1 MACLGIDVSSINK
14 SCGVILYGIN
24 RLGQHMKSKSI
35 KKLYTL
41 HSWVGVITGVL
52 LFVIAFTGAVS
63 VFGRPEIKLWANP
76 EIRALA
82 PIDTVKI
89 EQLIEEYSHQVP
101 EHYKEEILVFLPAV
115 RSSTKL
121 FIMFESHH
129 GEPSSEEEV
138 LGSDKSEAPMHNPPI
153 AAIYEFD
160 PATYELVGEKRGL
173 VKDLFADSKYDMS
186 EFIVGFHADL
196 HMGRPI
202 GLLTTGV
209 LGLTMMLS
217 IVTGIFIH
225 RKIIGQ
231 LFTFRPRKSYS
242 LMLTDGHKAI
252 GIWGLLFNS
261 VIAFTGAFLGL
272 AIVVLVPAAAFVS
285 FGGDQ
290 DKLIETFT
298 AVPDPIIQNIA
309 QPTSVATS
317 FDHAFKLE
325 DGLAIN
331 TLTIRG
337 YGDASAM
344 MYFGVSGGDKMG
356 FQTAVYNA
364 SGSFVERYAT
374 YERLEGYTGPIL
386 DVMFPL
392 HFGNFGGIFVK
403 IIWAVLGLGT
413 ALLPLTGLMLW
424 MERGVNAAN
433 PKYSM
438 KTYQRFNRFIVGG
451 CGGIVIATFLLFPS
465 QMFFKYVYEVENIG
479 KALWWPFFG
488 SWLLVLIWACIAPCE
503 KRVAKQSAYL
513 TAFIL
518 MSVFPIDIA
527 VSGSEL
533 FTEWTHGYFVSLG
546 IDITC
551 FVSGIYLLKVIKKFE
566 HSKSRKTDEPLS
578 LNSLQEST

>member
-1 MACLGIDVSSINK
+1 
-14 SCGVILYGIN
+14 
-24 RLGQHMKSKSI
+24 MKSKSI

-41 HSWVGVITGVL
+41 HSWVGVITGIL

-89 EQLIEEYSHQVP
+89 ERLIEKYSHEVP
-101 EHYKEEILVFLPAV
+101 EHYKEEVVVFIPAV
-115 RSSTKL
+115 RSATKL

-129 GEPSSEEEV
+129 GDPIAEQDVAEGGKP
-138 LGSDKSEAPMHNPPI
+138 KRNPAV

-160 PATYELVGEKRGL
+160 PVTYQLLDEKRGL
-173 VKDLFADSKYDMS
+173 VKELFADSKYDMS

-202 GLLTTGV
+202 GLLTTGI

-217 IVTGIFIH
+217 IVTGVFIH
-225 RKIIGQ
+225 RKILAQ
-231 LFTFRPRKSYS
+231 MFTFRPRKSYS

-252 GIWGLLFNS
+252 GVWGLLFNS

-298 AVPDPIIQNIA
+298 AVPDPIIQHIA
-309 QPTSVATS
+309 QPTAVAS
-317 FDHAFKLE
+317 AFDQVLTLDKE
-325 DGLAIN
+325 LAVN
-331 TLTIRG
+331 TLTIKG

-344 MYFGVSGGDKMG
+344 MYFGISGDDKMG
-356 FQTAVYNA
+356 FQTAIYDAN
-364 SGSFVERYAT
+364 GSFVDRYAT
-374 YERLEGYTGPIL
+374 YERLDGYTGVIL

-403 IIWAVLGLGT
+403 VIWAILGMGT

-424 MERGVNAAN
+424 MERGVNAPN

-438 KTYQRFNRFIVGG
+438 KTYQRFNRLIVGG
-451 CGGIVIATFLLFPS
+451 CGGIVIATFLLFPA
-465 QMFFKYVYEVENIG
+465 QMFFKYIYQVDNIG
-479 KALWWPFFG
+479 SALWWPFFG
-488 SWLLVLIWACIAPCE
+488 SWLIVLLWACVAPCE
-503 KRVAKQSAYL
+503 KRVAKYSAYI
-513 TAFIL
+513 TALLLMLIL
-518 MSVFPIDIA
+518 PIDFA
-527 VSGSEL
+527 VTGTNL
-533 FTEWTHGYFVSLG
+533 FTQWTHGQLVSLG
-546 IDITC
+546 IDLTC
-551 FVSGIYLLKVIKKFE
+551 FALGVYLLKVTKQFDRVQAD
-566 HSKSRKTDEPLS
+566 KSQTDIAVAIAKEGA
-578 LNSLQEST
+578 

>member
-1 MACLGIDVSSINK
+1 
-14 SCGVILYGIN
+14 
-24 RLGQHMKSKSI
+24 MKSKSI

-41 HSWVGVITGVL
+41 HSWVGVITGIL

-82 PIDTVKI
+82 PIDTIKI
-89 EQLIEEYSHQVP
+89 EQLIEEYSHKVP

-129 GEPSSEEEV
+129 GELVDEAQVSEGE
-138 LGSDKSEAPMHNPPI
+138 KPKHNPPV
-153 AAIYEFD
+153 AAVYEFD
-160 PATYELVGEKRGL
+160 PVTYELTDEKRGL
-173 VKDLFADSKYDMS
+173 VEELFADSKYDMS

-225 RKIIGQ
+225 RKILAQ
-231 LFTFRPRKSYS
+231 MFTFRPRKSYS
-242 LMLTDGHKAI
+242 LMLNDGHKAI
-252 GIWGLLFNS
+252 GVWGLLFNS

-290 DKLIETFT
+290 EKLIETFT
-298 AVPDPIIQNIA
+298 AVPDPIIQNVQ
-309 QPTSVATS
+309 QPTAVAQS
-317 FDHAFKLE
+317 FDHILTLE
-325 DGLAIN
+325 DGLEVN
-331 TLTIRG
+331 TLTIKG
-337 YGDASAM
+337 YGDATAM
-344 MYFGVSGGDKMG
+344 MYFGASGGKKMG
-356 FQTAVYNA
+356 YQTIIYN
-364 SGSFVERYAT
+364 GKGEFLKKNTTYQRLDGYA
-374 YERLEGYTGPIL
+374 GIIL

-403 IIWAVLGLGT
+403 IIWTVLGIGT

-424 MERGVNAAN
+424 LERGVNAAN
-433 PKYSM
+433 PKYSLD
-438 KTYQRFNRFIVGG
+438 TYQRFNRLIVGG

-465 QMFFKYVYEVENIG
+465 QMFFKYLYPVENIG
-479 KALWWPFFG
+479 RALWWPFFG
-488 SWLLVLIWACIAPCE
+488 SWLLVLFVASIAPCE
-503 KRVAKQSAYL
+503 KKVAKQLANI

-518 MSVFPIDIA
+518 LSIFPID
-527 VSGSEL
+527 VVVTGLNL
-533 FTEWTHGYFVSLG
+533 FTQWSHGQLVSLG
-546 IDITC
+546 IDVTC
-551 FVSGIYLLKVIKKFE
+551 FTLGVYLLTAIKKFDGVKNDVE
-566 HSKSRKTDEPLS
+566 THDVIVKTA
-578 LNSLQEST
+578 QEGA

>member
-1 MACLGIDVSSINK
+1 MVTYGRIVLKSWSTFIHSFGRVNK
-14 SCGVILYGIN
+14 
-24 RLGQHMKSKSI
+24 MKSKSI

-41 HSWVGVITGVL
+41 HSWVGVITGIL

-89 EQLIEEYSHQVP
+89 ERLIEAYAEKVP
-101 EHYKEEILVFLPAV
+101 EHYKEEVLVFLPAV
-115 RSSTKL
+115 SSSTRL

-129 GEPSSEEEV
+129 GEPVDESTLKE
-138 LGSDKSEAPMHNPPI
+138 GEAPKHNPPVATI
-153 AAIYEFD
+153 FEFD
-160 PATYELVGEKRGL
+160 PNTYEFLGEKTGL
-173 VKDLFADSKYDMS
+173 VEELFANSQYDMA

-225 RKIIGQ
+225 RKIIAQ
-231 LFTFRPRKSYS
+231 FFTFRPRKSYS
-242 LMLTDGHKAI
+242 LMLNDGHKAI
-252 GIWGLLFNS
+252 GVWGLLFNS

-298 AVPDPIIQNIA
+298 AVPEPVIQNIA
-309 QPTSVATS
+309 QPTSVSKA
-317 FDHAFKLE
+317 FDHAF
-325 DGLAIN
+325 
-331 TLTIRG
+331 TIDDQAKVTTMTIMG

-344 MYFGVSGGDKMG
+344 MYVSVAGGDAMAA
-356 FQTAVYNA
+356 QTAVYNA
-364 SGSFVERYAT
+364 SGDFEQIYSNFARI
-374 YERLEGYTGPIL
+374 EGYTGAIL

-403 IIWAVLGLGT
+403 IIWGVLGIGT

-424 MERGVNAAN
+424 MERGVNASN
-433 PKYSM
+433 PRYSM
-438 KTYQRFNRFIVGG
+438 QTYQRFNRIIVGG
-451 CGGIVIATFLLFPS
+451 CGGIVVATFLLFPANA
-465 QMFFKYVYEVENIG
+465 FLKYVMVVENVGPAI
-479 KALWWPFFG
+479 WWPFFG
-488 SWLLVLIWACIAPCE
+488 SWLLMLLWACVAPCE
-503 KRVAKQSAYL
+503 KKVAKQMAYI

-518 MSVFPIDIA
+518 MLVFPVDIA
-527 VSGSEL
+527 MTGTAL
-533 FTEWTHGYFVSLG
+533 FTQWTEGQMIALG
-546 IDITC
+546 IDLAC
-551 FVSGIYLLKVIKKFE
+551 LAMGIYLLKVIKKYDRLAE
-566 HSKSRKTDEPLS
+566 TREQEVTD
-578 LNSLQEST
+578 LNIAQEGV

>member
-1 MACLGIDVSSINK
+1 
-14 SCGVILYGIN
+14 
-24 RLGQHMKSKSI
+24 MKSKSI

-41 HSWVGVITGVL
+41 HSWVGVITGIL

-76 EIRALA
+76 EIRSLA
-82 PIDTVKI
+82 PLDTVKI
-89 EQLIEEYSHQVP
+89 EQLIEEYSHKVP
-101 EHYKEEILVFLPAV
+101 EHYKEEVLVFLPAV

-129 GEPSSEEEV
+129 GEPPVESAVEPVDESTLKAGE
-138 LGSDKSEAPMHNPPI
+138 KPKRNPPV

-160 PATYELVGEKRGL
+160 PTTYELVGEKRGL
-173 VKDLFADSKYDMS
+173 VEELFSESRYDMS

-202 GLLTTGV
+202 GLLTTGI

-225 RKIIGQ
+225 RKILAQ
-231 LFTFRPRKSYS
+231 FFTFRPRKSYS
-242 LMLTDGHKAI
+242 LMLNDGHKAI
-252 GIWGLLFNS
+252 GVWGLLFNS

-290 DKLIETFT
+290 EKLIETFT

-309 QPTSVATS
+309 KPTEVAAS
-317 FDHAFKLE
+317 FDDVFKLE
-325 DGLAIN
+325 DGLTVN
-331 TLTIRG
+331 TLTIKG

-356 FQTAVYNA
+356 FQTAVYKGN
-364 SGSFVERYAT
+364 GEFIDRYAT
-374 YERLEGYTGPIL
+374 YERLDGYTGVIL

-403 IIWAVLGLGT
+403 IIWTILGLGT

-433 PKYSM
+433 PKYSL
-438 KTYQRFNRFIVGG
+438 KTYQRFNRLIVGG

-465 QMFFKYVYEVENIG
+465 QMFFKYLYEVENIG
-479 KALWWPFFG
+479 RAIWWPFFG
-488 SWLLVLIWACIAPCE
+488 SWILVLLWACVAPCE
-503 KRVAKQSAYL
+503 KQVARQSAYI
-513 TAFIL
+513 TAFLL
-518 MSVFPIDIA
+518 MLIFPIDIA
-527 VSGSEL
+527 VTGLNL
-533 FTEWTHGYFVSLG
+533 FTDLTHGQLVSLG
-546 IDITC
+546 IDLTC
-551 FVSGIYLLKVIKKFE
+551 FALGMYLLTVVKKFNKVTN
-566 HSKSRKTDEPLS
+566 KSEDGIAKGDKAASNAGETTAV
-578 LNSLQEST
+578 NALQEEV